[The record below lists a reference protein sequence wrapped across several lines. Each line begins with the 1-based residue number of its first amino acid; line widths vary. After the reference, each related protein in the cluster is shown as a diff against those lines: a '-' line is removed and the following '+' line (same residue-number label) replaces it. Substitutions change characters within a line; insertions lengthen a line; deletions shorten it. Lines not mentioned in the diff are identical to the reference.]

1 MQPITIK
8 ELTTARYDYRLFLNE
23 LLQTT
28 PFSFFVNIFT
38 INLESANLDEKEEI
52 RILYNSIS
60 ILFKKDLTPIDL
72 AWDQHFDLA
81 GQKAHLLSCRFKTD
95 YATDFLECKDLL
107 DEVELHKETSILYNT
122 LALTSFVSIFLL
134 FIFTNLVRKASP
146 RSFSQTHLLTTV
158 LGGAIALNVC
168 AASTLERN
176 RYLKIKE

>member
-72 AWDQHFDLA
+72 A
-81 GQKAHLLSCRFKTD
+81 
-95 YATDFLECKDLL
+95 
-107 DEVELHKETSILYNT
+107 
-122 LALTSFVSIFLL
+122 
-134 FIFTNLVRKASP
+134 
-146 RSFSQTHLLTTV
+146 
-158 LGGAIALNVC
+158 
-168 AASTLERN
+168 
-176 RYLKIKE
+176 